1 MARYQQGYIFEAFK
15 AFHVRY
21 YVTEIVD
28 GKPKRVQRS
37 QRLCESGNNYG
48 VLYQTFKR

>member
-1 MARYQQGYIFEAFK
+1 MARYQQGYTFEVFK

-48 VLYQTFKR
+48 VLYQTFKK